1 MNLEDSKHPAVILS
15 SRYLILRALEEIIP
29 QGPPP
34 PTSNPLPLSQHGLF
48 SWGGSSEW
56 GLEVLPWT
64 GISHFLSFGP
74 YSYPRTSLQS
84 ENENEN
90 EDCFE
95 EKGQSSATQPAVEVE
110 VRESSRSGIN
120 TWAGSHPSLH
130 PLVIPP
136 GAKVEVDGD
145 VEGEGDSDRQGDSSP
160 TTQGLWGVVVVTSG
174 GELAVHCPTQ
184 KCSLALC
191 ALLQSNVMRVKRPE
205 MCILY

>member
-1 MNLEDSKHPAVILS
+1 M
-15 SRYLILRALEEIIP
+15 
-29 QGPPP
+29 
-34 PTSNPLPLSQHGLF
+34 
-48 SWGGSSEW
+48 
-56 GLEVLPWT
+56 LPWT